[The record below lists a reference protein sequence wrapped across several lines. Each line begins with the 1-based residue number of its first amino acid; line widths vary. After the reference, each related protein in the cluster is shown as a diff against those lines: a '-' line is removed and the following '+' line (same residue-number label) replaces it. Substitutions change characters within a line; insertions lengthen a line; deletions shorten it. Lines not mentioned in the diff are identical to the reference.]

1 MEILILLAD
10 GQSLF
15 GMVKDILMGILAL
28 VNGVLALIATIT
40 IWKSYLVTGIKM
52 AMTAM
57 VVVPVVGV
65 LVYWIWGRKKVVKN
79 S

>member
-1 MEILILLAD
+1 MEIMILLAD

-15 GMVKDILMGILAL
+15 GMVKDVLMGILAII
-28 VNGVLALIATIT
+28 NGVLALIATIT

-65 LVYWIWGRKKVVKN
+65 LVYWIWGRKKVAKN